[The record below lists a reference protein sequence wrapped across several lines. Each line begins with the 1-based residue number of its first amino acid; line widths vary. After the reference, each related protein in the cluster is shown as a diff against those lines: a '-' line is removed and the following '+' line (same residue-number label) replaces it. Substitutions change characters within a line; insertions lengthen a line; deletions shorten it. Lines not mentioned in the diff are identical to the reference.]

1 MEVANPIYDAVF
13 KFLMEDKK
21 SATLLVGAITGFDIE
36 DIELRPTEIQI
47 DGDGIRQWTVYR
59 LDLAARIRTPDGS
72 RLVLIEVQKA
82 KYHTDIQR
90 FRRYLGSQYS
100 SEENYEKIK
109 EADGTERQRALPI
122 FTIYIL
128 GYRLKRNHDIPVI
141 RVGRSYLDNA
151 TGQTLPERDEFIESL
166 THDGA
171 IIQVPALKER
181 RRNRLENVLAIF
193 DQALINSDNHH
204 LLCIDDENQPEECRI
219 LVRRLLQAVSDKQV
233 RQRMIVE
240 DEILSEFEE
249 RDRQHAYREQILSDK
264 VVEAVQREEQERRQK
279 EEERRQKEAA
289 VRREEAALAEIEELK
304 RQLKL
309 LDKKL

>member
-100 SEENYEKIK
+100 SEENYEKIN

-181 RRNRLENVLAIF
+181 RRNRLEDVLAIF

-249 RDRQHAYREQILSDK
+249 RERQYAFREQVLSDK

>member
-219 LVRRLLQAVSDKQV
+219 LVRRLLQAVADKQV
-233 RQRMIVE
+233 SQHMIVE
-240 DEILSEFEE
+240 D
-249 RDRQHAYREQILSDK
+249 
-264 VVEAVQREEQERRQK
+264 
-279 EEERRQKEAA
+279 
-289 VRREEAALAEIEELK
+289 
-304 RQLKL
+304 
-309 LDKKL
+309 

>member
-59 LDLAARIRTPDGS
+59 LDLAARIRTPDGP

-249 RDRQHAYREQILSDK
+249 RERQYACREQILSDK
-264 VVEAVQREEQERRQK
+264 VVEAVRREEQERQ
-279 EEERRQKEAA
+279 QKEAA

>member
-249 RDRQHAYREQILSDK
+249 RERQYAFREQVLSDK

-279 EEERRQKEAA
+279 EEAVRREEQERRQK
-289 VRREEAALAEIEELK
+289 EAALAEIEELK

>member
-47 DGDGIRQWTVYR
+47 DGDGMRQWTVYR
-59 LDLAARIRTPDGS
+59 LDLAARIRTPGGP

-264 VVEAVQREEQERRQK
+264 VVEAVRREEQERQ
-279 EEERRQKEAA
+279 QKEAA

>member
-100 SEENYEKIK
+100 SEENYEKIN

-249 RDRQHAYREQILSDK
+249 RERQYACREQILSDK

-289 VRREEAALAEIEELK
+289 VRREKAALAEIEELK

>member
-72 RLVLIEVQKA
+72 RLVLIEVQKE

-100 SEENYEKIK
+100 SEENYEKIN

-204 LLCIDDENQPEECRI
+204 LLCIDDENQPDECRI

-264 VVEAVQREEQERRQK
+264 MVEAVRREEQERQ
-279 EEERRQKEAA
+279 QKEAA

-304 RQLKL
+304 WQLKL

>member
-100 SEENYEKIK
+100 SEENYEKIN

-304 RQLKL
+304 WQLKL

>member
-100 SEENYEKIK
+100 SEENYEKIN

-249 RDRQHAYREQILSDK
+249 RERQYACREQILSDK
-264 VVEAVQREEQERRQK
+264 VVEAVRREEQERQ
-279 EEERRQKEAA
+279 QKEAA